1 MQQVGCYRRYT
12 GRDANVVATAAL
24 DPKPPI
30 NGEDKIYSALM
41 LAALMIRRHFSISAF
56 CLSAART
63 GDRGGAPK
71 GGGQKRRFHV
81 HVWSSPRHT
90 AKGAHFVAGLSTFRN
105 FPEGVQFPQLS
116 ISRQSSLTVPVA
128 RSRGIRSGECCFLSR
143 S

>member
-1 MQQVGCYRRYT
+1 MKRRFTPLCTSAAGLTLPTWTMQQVGCYRRYT

-81 HVWSSPRHT
+81 HV
-90 AKGAHFVAGLSTFRN
+90 
-105 FPEGVQFPQLS
+105 
-116 ISRQSSLTVPVA
+116 
-128 RSRGIRSGECCFLSR
+128 
-143 S
+143 